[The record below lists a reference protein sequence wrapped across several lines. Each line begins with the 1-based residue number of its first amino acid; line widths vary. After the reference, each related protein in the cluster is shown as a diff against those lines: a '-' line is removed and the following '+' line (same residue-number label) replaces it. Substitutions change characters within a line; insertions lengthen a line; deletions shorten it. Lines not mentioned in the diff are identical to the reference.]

1 MFDAIRELIDRE
13 PTLERLKVALEEAH
27 GETLDAAQARR
38 LLDLAVITAVGR
50 INSDGTAELDALAQ
64 QPPSKE
70 SAGNVL
76 RRLHA
81 RARYVEERERRIIE
95 AIASLAPSGRNQ
107 CITPHVQQLRAA
119 RDIVMKRN
127 VAVLRELT
135 GLDRIRI
142 PKSRRTPLER
152 KAARL
157 FPLRMTGGIPDS
169 PEFPPGPEA
178 FSLADGDRSLLEIH
192 RHLEHSCEREIDLQE
207 LIDYNQR
214 LEDAGA
220 VRFRA
225 VVSRKD
231 IVRAL
236 EAAGVTRG
244 AKVLAVA
251 FPPTLGH
258 IRGGNTAVVNA
269 LISAVGRAGVV
280 VMPCGSGAAVEFA
293 AVRGARSESGLI
305 AVGRDAK
312 KVLRH
317 WPAAEPSVV
326 LLGEPPQRFRGIELD
341 AQDCACAPLGESTV
355 RAYDWDQARAITMGL
370 VGK

>member
-1 MFDAIRELIDRE
+1 MFDAFRELIDRE
-13 PTLERLKVALEEAH
+13 PTLERLNDALEKFP

-50 INSDGTAELDALAQ
+50 INSDGAAELDALAQ
-64 QPPSKE
+64 HPPSKE
-70 SAGNVL
+70 SAGMVL

-81 RARYVEERERRIIE
+81 RTRYVEERERSIIE
-95 AIASLAPSGRNQ
+95 AIANLAPSGSNQ
-107 CITPHVQQLRAA
+107 CITPRLGQLRAA

-127 VAVLRELT
+127 VTVLRELT

-142 PKSRRTPLER
+142 PKPRRTPLER

-157 FPLRMTGGIPDS
+157 FPLRVAAGIPDS
-169 PEFPPGPEA
+169 PDFPPGPQA
-178 FSLADGDRSLLEIH
+178 LALADGDRSLLDIH
-192 RHLEHSCEREIDLQE
+192 RHIEHSTGRMIDLQG
-207 LIDYNQR
+207 LIDYNLQ

-225 VVSRKD
+225 AVSRKD

-236 EAAGVTRG
+236 ASAGVLRG

-251 FPPTLGH
+251 FPLTLGH

-269 LISAVGRAGVV
+269 LISAVGRTGVV
-280 VMPCGSGAAVEFA
+280 VMPCGSAAA
-293 AVRGARSESGLI
+293 AELAAARGARSESGLI

-312 KVLRH
+312 KVLHH

-326 LLGEPPQRFRGIELD
+326 ILGEPPQPYRGIQLD
-341 AQDCACAPLGESTV
+341 ARNCTCAHLGESII
-355 RAYDWDQARAITMGL
+355 RAYHWDHARAITAGL
-370 VGK
+370 MDK